1 MGFYS
6 IKIYI
11 EINKI
16 MKKLLFIICCIVSV
30 SKNANSQVISVEA
43 VSHADTVQ
51 FADPFDITFWFVN
64 TGNTLIFSDSIT
76 ANIAIHPVNTSP
88 NNWDVS
94 SITQS
99 ISFGTVYPGDSIF
112 MLNTFLQGGSQ
123 LFQQAGDNLVVI
135 WPSFVVPISSDTSI
149 TPLYVLPPLTS
160 VNEVNYPIYEE
171 SDNFIYD
178 LMGRRYYNINNLLK
192 GTIYIRDGKKYIKK

>member
-1 MGFYS
+1 
-6 IKIYI
+6 
-11 EINKI
+11 

-30 SKNANSQVISVEA
+30 SKNANSQVISVEG
-43 VSHADTVQ
+43 VSYADTVQ

-88 NNWDVS
+88 NNWDVL

>member
-30 SKNANSQVISVEA
+30 SKNANSQIISLES

-51 FADPFDITFWFVN
+51 YADPFSLMFWFVN
-64 TGNTLIFSDSIT
+64 TGNTSLFTDSIT
-76 ANIAIHPVNTSP
+76 ANIAIHSVNTSP
-88 NNWDVS
+88 
-94 SITQS
+94 IQILTFTQN
-99 ISFGTVYPGDSIF
+99 IPQGIFAPGDSVI
-112 MLNTFLQGGSQ
+112 LDALINGGPQ
-123 LFQQAGDNLVVI
+123 LYQQAGDNLVVI
-135 WPSFVVPISSDTSI
+135 WPSLVVPVSSDTSI
-149 TPLYVLPPLTS
+149 TPLYVIPPVTS
-160 VNEVNYPIYEE
+160 VDEVDYPVYEE

>member
-30 SKNANSQVISVEA
+30 SKNANSQVISVEG

-88 NNWDVS
+88 NNWDVL

-149 TPLYVLPPLTS
+149 TPLYVVPPLTS

-178 LMGRRYYNINNLLK
+178 LMGKRYYNINNLLK